1 MHRNHQARGVTRAP
15 AVLFAAPLRR
25 RIATAAAVAA
35 ATVAGACSDTTGPS
49 SPARLAPP
57 PSAPL
62 ALAVGGNT
70 IVFQRDSAG
79 VSGIYTM
86 NDDGTNLT
94 RLREGER
101 PAWSPDH
108 SKIVFEA
115 SNTVFIMNADG
126 TGAKPLTGVAG
137 DRMPSFNGDG
147 TKVVFAH
154 DNDKT
159 GNSEIFIVNA
169 DGTNRQLLAKVAKMS
184 LNAPRISPDGT
195 KLAVQAARRINS
207 AIIVVDLETRRRT
220 VVADSPDNEQLAA
233 WSPDSKRLA
242 FLTGRLDKGECIGIV
257 NADGTGLRTF
267 TNDVAFCSTVSWSPD
282 GTELAFTSI
291 TAGTTGIYRAPV
303 DVAGA
308 PTRLTTPSAAALDV
322 KLSWTR

>member
-1 MHRNHQARGVTRAP
+1 MPVIHAS
-15 AVLFAAPLRR
+15 LRR
-25 RIATAAAVAA
+25 QITTAAAVATASVA
-35 ATVAGACSDTTGPS
+35 AACSDTTAPS
-49 SPARLAPP
+49 SAAHSLPPQSARP
-57 PSAPL
+57 

-86 NDDGTNLT
+86 SDNGTNLT
-94 RLREGER
+94 RLRAGER

-115 SNTVFIMNADG
+115 NHTIFVMNADG

-137 DRMPSFNGDG
+137 DQVPSFNGDG

-154 DNDKT
+154 ENDKT

-169 DGTNRQLLAKVAKMS
+169 DGTNRRVLAKVAKMS
-184 LNAPRISPDGT
+184 LTLPRISPDGT
-195 KLAVQAARRINS
+195 KLAVQATRRVDT
-207 AIIVVDLETRRRT
+207 AIIVMDLASGRRT
-220 VVADSPDNEQLAA
+220 VVADGPDNEQSPA
-233 WSPDSKRLA
+233 WSPDSRQLA
-242 FLTGRLDKGECIGIV
+242 FLTGHLDKGQCIGIV

-282 GTELAFTSI
+282 GKELAFTSI
-291 TAGTTGIYRAPV
+291 TAGSTGIYRAPV
-303 DVAGA
+303 DGAGT
-308 PTRLTTPSAAALDV
+308 PTRLTTPAATALDLT
-322 KLSWTR
+322 LSWTR